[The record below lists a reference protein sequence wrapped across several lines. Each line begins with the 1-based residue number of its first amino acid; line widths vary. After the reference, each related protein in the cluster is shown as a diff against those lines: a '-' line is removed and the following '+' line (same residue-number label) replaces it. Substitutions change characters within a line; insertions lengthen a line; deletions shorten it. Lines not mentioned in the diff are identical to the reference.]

1 MRVLSLCLAVIFSLE
16 SFASQWALRARE
28 NYEVNKVS
36 DSQQNF
42 SGLSST
48 INFGL
53 EEPFKYFYGL
63 GIQPGLG
70 SFEEK
75 DDIQSLNLGK
85 EIRIYQIGSDIKYFP
100 IEGSMGFFR
109 NTLFYALVSTKTTV
123 DNIGG
128 YGASISAGWEFWLYD
143 LFALAP
149 EVGYK
154 YTRLRT
160 DENLNTVFISIGVH
174 FYKLKMN

>member
-1 MRVLSLCLAVIFSLE
+1 MMRVFSLFLVVFFSFE
-16 SFASQWALRARE
+16 SFAGQWAFRARE
-28 NYEVNKVS
+28 NYEVTKVG
-36 DSQQNF
+36 QQSF

-48 INFGL
+48 INFGY

-63 GIQPGLG
+63 GINPGLG

-75 DDIQSLNLGK
+75 QDIQSLNLGK
-85 EIRIYQIGSDIKYFP
+85 EFRAYQLGSDIKYFP
-100 IEGSMGFFR
+100 VAGSMGFVR
-109 NTLFYALVSTKTTV
+109 NTLFYALVSTKTAV

-128 YGASISAGWEFWLYD
+128 YGVSLSAGWEFWLYD

-160 DENLNTVFISIGVH
+160 DENLSTVFVSVGLH
-174 FYKLKMN
+174 FYKFKIK

>member
-1 MRVLSLCLAVIFSLE
+1 MRTFILFFVFSFSVE
-16 SFASQWALRARE
+16 SFAGQWAFRARE
-28 NYEVNKVS
+28 NFEVTQAS
-36 DSQQNF
+36 ESSQSF
-42 SGLSST
+42 SGFSST
-48 INFGL
+48 INFGY

-75 DDIQSLNLGK
+75 DDIQSLTLGN

-100 IEGSMGFFR
+100 VEGSMGFLR
-109 NTLFYALVSTKTTV
+109 NTIFYALVSTKTAV

-128 YGASISAGWEFWLYD
+128 YGGSLSIGWEFWLYD

-160 DENLNTVFISIGVH
+160 DEDLSTLFISVGLH
-174 FYKLKMN
+174 FYKFKIK